1 MPVSPT
7 AIVSDQ
13 ETYIIPKTY
22 NERGTSAEICPRVC
36 PFLMYVLQMGEPV
49 QVNQRGYSSKAYNWV
64 LR

>member
-1 MPVSPT
+1 M
-7 AIVSDQ
+7 
-13 ETYIIPKTY
+13 IPKTY